1 MRLLTARRFA
11 LAVLAPALLIFA
23 AVPGCSNES
32 EGQRCGDDAYGPNND
47 DCADGLV
54 CIPAAM
60 LLNSNGANRCCFQ
73 AASDVSDSRCTR
85 TTNVATGGSGGSG
98 GNAGTTSG
106 GSSGS
111 AGTTSGGSSGSAG
124 TTSADTG
131 GSSDTAA
138 AAGAGGS

>member
-1 MRLLTARRFA
+1 MRLLTARHFA

-47 DCADGLV
+47 DCASGLV

-73 AASDVSDSRCTR
+73 EASNVSDSRCTR
-85 TTNVATGGSGGSG
+85 TTSIATGTGGSAGATSGGSGGS
-98 GNAGTTSG
+98 N
-106 GSSGS
+106 S
-111 AGTTSGGSSGSAG
+111 AGTGGAATTGGTSAAASAG
-124 TTSADTG
+124 ASGAPDA
-131 GSSDTAA
+131 AA
-138 AAGAGGS
+138 AAGAGGN